1 MAYCSFEIGSVSLP
15 TLLFWKTVLANF
27 DPLNFYVNFRISM
40 LIFAPPPKKNSWNFD
55 RDYTECVG
63 LKVLFCVFALGTEMV
78 SWESAFLV
86 LPVNEVIIALSP
98 ERKGERFM

>member
-1 MAYCSFEIGSVSLP
+1 M
-15 TLLFWKTVLANF
+15 ANF

-40 LIFAPPPKKNSWNFD
+40 LISAPPLKKKNSWNFD
-55 RDYTECVG
+55 RDYTEFVG
-63 LKVLFCVFALGTEMV
+63 LKVLFCVFALGTEMA
-78 SWESAFLV
+78 SWESAFLI